1 MSRKSSSTRNGGYA
15 DELSIAL
22 QRPDIEALVRKLDNY
37 IRHHDKDWPD
47 DVADD
52 CSEVLMSGVD
62 DPIAA
67 LAYLALAIE
76 RCDDVKFLALMAC
89 GTLEDLLRS
98 PAPEILERVVAEAR
112 KNPRFRWLLSH
123 PFKVAVSAEAWEAI
137 KPFRITREHEEPPFD
152 TFPAR

>member
-1 MSRKSSSTRNGGYA
+1 MSRKSSSTRTGGYA

-22 QRPDIEALVRKLDNY
+22 ELPDIEALVRKIDNY
-37 IRHHDKDWPD
+37 MRHYKDWPD
-47 DVADD
+47 ELADD
-52 CSEVLMSGVD
+52 CSEVLMSGYD
-62 DPIAA
+62 DPNAA

-76 RCDDVKFLALMAC
+76 RCDDVEFLALMAC
-89 GTLEDLLRS
+89 GTLEDLLRDPS
-98 PAPEILERVVAEAR
+98 PETLERVVAEAR

-137 KPFRITREHEEPPFD
+137 KPFRITGEHEEPPFD